1 MGDAATR
8 RVKLAWGGFPEFKG
22 NDEFLDL
29 GRSLINSERADFGIE
44 ASDDF
49 CRLGV
54 APAEGRTRRS
64 NRTLWESFTVV
75 RSR

>member
-1 MGDAATR
+1 
-8 RVKLAWGGFPEFKG
+8 LGGFHEFKG

-44 ASDDF
+44 AFDDF
-49 CRLGV
+49 CRLGA

-64 NRTLWESFTVV
+64 KVRTLSESFFTT
-75 RSR
+75 RDRDRDAK